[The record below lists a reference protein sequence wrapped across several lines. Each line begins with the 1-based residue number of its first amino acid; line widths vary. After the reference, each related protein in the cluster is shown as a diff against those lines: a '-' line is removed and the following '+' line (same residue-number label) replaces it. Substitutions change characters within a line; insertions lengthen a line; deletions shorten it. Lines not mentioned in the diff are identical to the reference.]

1 MASNSSKNIDHGNY
15 IPSPILPGM
24 KVADGEHIRK
34 VFVLGSADAAAGAD
48 IAESSALRTPSRHP
62 QSGCHPLKWPRA
74 AMDSATSAPTAD
86 SNNIVTEHGASAET
100 PVGSTVSP
108 TAKTNPSVAER
119 VEAPVGSTGSPT
131 TKVTEIPSNIEV
143 GADATLDLTVIVL
156 PGVSARIPLTID
168 LTGAHSEVRLSG
180 IYLCSGHN
188 DVTFD
193 ITMHHRTGDCRSQ
206 QTFNGLAT
214 GEAKCGFFGKI
225 VIAPDAQRTEAFQEN
240 HNILL
245 SDTARVNTKPRLEI
259 YADDVKCSHGAT
271 VGKLNEDEQF
281 YMRSRGIPEDEAKVL
296 QMISF
301 VAPVL
306 ETIPEEAT
314 CGDLSRSAVAGLV
327 ENAIR
332 CFA

>member
-1 MASNSSKNIDHGNY
+1 MNSSKNIDHGNY
-15 IPSPILPGM
+15 IPSPIVHGM

-34 VFVLGSADAAAGAD
+34 VFVLGSADVATGAEV
-48 IAESSALRTPSRHP
+48 AEQEALV
-62 QSGCHPLKWPRA
+62 G
-74 AMDSATSAPTAD
+74 AM
-86 SNNIVTEHGASAET
+86 
-100 PVGSTVSP
+100 VGSAGSP
-108 TAKTNPSVAER
+108 TAKSAAE
-119 VEAPVGSTGSPT
+119 PT
-131 TKVTEIPSNIEV
+131 SESITETTTESVTEPVEVTGLSRIPANIEV
-143 GADATLDLTVIVL
+143 GADASLDLTVIVL

-168 LTGAHSEVRLSG
+168 LTGAHSKVRLSG
-180 IYLCSGHN
+180 IYLCSGHD

-206 QTFNGLAT
+206 QTFNGLAS

-225 VIAPDAQRTEAFQEN
+225 VIAPDAQRTEALQEN

-245 SDTARVNTKPRLEI
+245 SDSARVNTKPRLEI

-306 ETIPEEAT
+306 ETIPEEAID
-314 CGDLSRSAVAGLV
+314 GELSRASVAELV

-332 CFA
+332 SFA